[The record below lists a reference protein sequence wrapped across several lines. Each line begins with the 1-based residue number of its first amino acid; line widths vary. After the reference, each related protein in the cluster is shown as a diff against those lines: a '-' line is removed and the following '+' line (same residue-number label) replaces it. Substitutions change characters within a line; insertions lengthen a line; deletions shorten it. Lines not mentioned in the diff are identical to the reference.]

1 MVNDDDL
8 VNVNCTISS
17 LACFERTAESTGES
31 NYFLKGEKKIVMKI
45 YFIPDLMSLIDQQ
58 Q

>member
-17 LACFERTAESTGES
+17 PACFERTAESTSES
-31 NYFLKGEKKIVMKI
+31 NYSLKGEKKNHNENI
-45 YFIPDLMSLIDQQ
+45 FHT
-58 Q
+58 